1 MSVFRTWFVKEVK
14 RCINPIFILLL
25 LCVSYVSA
33 SEPTVTIPVE
43 RLESWI
49 ERLED
54 SEAKTKK
61 LEQESAELTLK
72 LKNLIIDSELLQEK
86 IDDSQANSLK
96 LMTDLSILQR
106 DYRILEKEYQEYFKK
121 CTRMQKK
128 ITRRTSVLGGSG
140 ILNIILILIL
150 IF

>member
-1 MSVFRTWFVKEVK
+1 MSVFRAWRLEEVR

-86 IDDSQANSLK
+86 IDASQANSLK

-106 DYRILEKEYQEYFKK
+106 DYRILEKEYQAYFKK

>member
-1 MSVFRTWFVKEVK
+1 MSVFRAWRLEEVR

-86 IDDSQANSLK
+86 IDGSQANSLK

-106 DYRILEKEYQEYFKK
+106 DYRILEKEYQAYFKK

-128 ITRRTSVLGGSG
+128 ITRRTSVLGGSVVVN
-140 ILNIILILIL
+140 LVLILVL